1 MTDLTTILDKSFLEF
16 LETSLTKLC
25 EGQVSVIFEDAQSQP
40 ITEAGK
46 RVFPDREGYNICKTM
61 IDCQENEN
69 GHRECLRSDKL
80 GADWAEE
87 KKKGYLYRCHEEKGF
102 PNFLFPIR
110 IWPEE
115 VIGYLYVGQF
125 VFKPLENSERD
136 SFLED
141 LKKSRY
147 YSRGYERFIAKWTS
161 NDLEDFWEHAIEPK
175 LRARFAPEK
184 FRDLILRQVELFGL
198 TPSRFFDIIGLIE
211 GIADRLSTLGNS
223 YYLLKSL
230 VEIETRLPP
239 FLRTRY
245 DSALAEWR
253 SAVLSV
259 VSSSEEKGVDSIRK
273 TVETITNRSLEI
285 LSECKNCE
293 DHYIKE
299 LIKPY
304 ELGIIRPTEDS
315 QDWILQFYAISVLY
329 EIILYAKMKPY
340 AESRVQDI
348 VRRTDDV
355 VFSYLNTLAS
365 CGSQFP
371 SFRGLSKS
379 LFLKLYRERD
389 AKFLVRERFIPCIRN
404 LFGDDTKLQ
413 KWLDENG
420 IVDLDIRKYPERI
433 EYFSRTFD
441 VAVQDLSANLD
452 EMQRSNSLI
461 EKSLKK
467 GEKASTDISEL
478 ADHLRTV
485 NKLKISLS
493 RFFSTHD
500 LGYRSF
506 LDLKAYRVF
515 LNSGGLSPTHLV
527 AVNEQNRWMA
537 LRNEEGPIGT
547 KLETEL
553 GSRVEKV
560 RRLVAERIGAENN
573 DSVVFTNS
581 TTSSIDLVLRGVMRP
596 GDEILITD
604 LEHDVVFYLSKYFEE
619 HHECKLTVA
628 KIREELLTGK
638 DPVHILM
645 EHITSRTRLV
655 ILSHVSYGLGIVLPI
670 KEFSKSIA
678 KCNEKREE
686 KWRIFVLVDGAHA
699 AGNIKVNVKD
709 LGCDFYAFDGHKWL
723 MGPEGIGLLYCKE
736 EYLRPDN
743 KHGVIIPFSNAYMV
757 SAKYLPKNGSGNGY
771 ELGTT
776 DVSKILGLGAVF
788 QYLSTLRFPDLL
800 IYRKGLV
807 KKFEELLKDTSLEI
821 LNSKSA
827 SETGIVCLRIP
838 GRQDIE
844 RYKKSVAFLENRN
857 VATRFIKEPQCLR
870 LCFHFYNNQTD
881 VEIAAFHL
889 RSLLEGV
896 NIHIGNH
903 LKVKEKLKELVMTFL
918 DSTKPIGLKSFVGLS
933 IFSIEGSGKTTV
945 IEDLMKD
952 LKKKGIQN
960 FTASKTLLR
969 SKNPDKELLS
979 IFDQAWKKR
988 PAVVFVDEADA
999 WLREEKKDCLG
1010 VFNKWADKIL
1020 SDKKASIC
1028 VLAAENDPQA
1038 IFGSAARRL
1047 MSVYFPLPDRETRL
1061 KFLQEAARGKNCSSQ
1076 VLLPQIARLT
1086 EKFSWSDL
1094 IRLWNATLEEAK
1106 DNVISPA
1113 HFQKALESTGIS
1125 DSARS
1130 ARLLEYGKI
1139 VQSLKPK
1146 AKLLTGE
1153 VEG

>member
-1 MTDLTTILDKSFLEF
+1 MAKGLKIEVCNKLL
-16 LETSLTKLC
+16 LETGLTKLC
-25 EGQVSVIFEDAQSQP
+25 EGQVSVVFEDAQSQP

-46 RVFPDREGYNICKTM
+46 RVFPDRDGYNICKTM
-61 IDCQENEN
+61 IDCPENEN
-69 GHRECLRSDKL
+69 GHRECLRSDKD

-147 YSRGYERFIAKWTS
+147 YSRDYERFIAKWTK
-161 NDLEDFWEHAIEPK
+161 NDIEEFWEHAIEPK
-175 LRARFAPEK
+175 LQPRFTLVK
-184 FRDLILRQVELFGL
+184 FRDLILGQVERFGL

-223 YYLLKSL
+223 YYLLNSL
-230 VEIETRLPP
+230 VELETKLPP

-253 SAVLSV
+253 NAVLSV
-259 VSSSEEKGVDSIRK
+259 VSSNEDKGVDSIKK

-285 LSECKNCE
+285 LSECKNYE

-304 ELGIIRPTEDS
+304 ELGIIKPTEDS
-315 QDWILQFYAISVLY
+315 QDWILQFFAMSVLY
-329 EIILYAKMKPY
+329 EVILYAKMKPY
-340 AESRVQDI
+340 AESRFQDI
-348 VRRTDDV
+348 VTRTDDV
-355 VFSYLNTLAS
+355 VCSYLNTLAS

-371 SFRGLSKS
+371 SFKELSKR
-379 LFLKLYRERD
+379 LFLKLYREKN
-389 AKFLVRERFIPCIRN
+389 AKFLIRERFIPCIRN
-404 LFGDDTKLQ
+404 LLGDDTKLQ
-413 KWLDENG
+413 KWFDENG

-433 EYFSRTFD
+433 KYFSRTFD

-461 EKSLKK
+461 DKSLKK
-467 GEKASTDISEL
+467 GERTSTDISEL
-478 ADHLRTV
+478 ADYLRTI
-485 NKLKISLS
+485 NQLKIGLS
-493 RFFSTHD
+493 KIVSTHD
-500 LGYRSF
+500 KGYRSF
-506 LDLKAYRVF
+506 VDLKAYRVF
-515 LNSGGLSPTHLV
+515 LNSGGLSPTHLM
-527 AVNEQNRWMA
+527 AVNEQDKWMA

-553 GSRVEKV
+553 GNRVEKV

-596 GDEILITD
+596 GDELLITD
-604 LEHDVVFYLSKYFEE
+604 LEHDVVFYLSDFFEK

-628 KIREELLTGK
+628 KIREEMQAGK
-638 DPVHILM
+638 DPIHILM
-645 EHITSRTRLV
+645 ERITSRTRLV
-655 ILSHVSYGLGIVLPI
+655 ILSHISYGSGMILPI
-670 KEFSKSIA
+670 EKFSKSIA
-678 KCNEKREE
+678 DCNEKREE

-699 AGNIKVNVKD
+699 AGNIKVNVRD

-723 MGPEGIGLLYCKE
+723 MGPEGIGLLCCKE

-743 KHGVIIPFSNAYMV
+743 KYGIIIPFSNAYMV

-788 QYLSTLRFPDLL
+788 QYLSTFEFSDLL
-800 IYRKGLV
+800 TYRKGLV
-807 KKFEELLKDTSLEI
+807 KKFEELLKDTSWEI
-821 LNSKSA
+821 LDSKSA
-827 SETGIVCLRIP
+827 LETGIACLRIA

-844 RYKKSVAFLENRN
+844 TYKKSVAFLENRN
-857 VATRFIKEPQCLR
+857 VAVRFIKEPPCLR
-870 LCFHFYNNQTD
+870 FCFHFYNNQTD

-889 RSLLEGV
+889 KSFLEGV

-903 LKVKEKLKELVMTFL
+903 LKMKEKLKELILAFL
-918 DSTKPIGLKSFVGLS
+918 GSTKPIGLQTFVGLS

-945 IEDLMKD
+945 IQDLMKD
-952 LKKKGIQN
+952 LKKKGIQD
-960 FTASKTLLR
+960 FTASKKLLR

-979 IFDQAWKKR
+979 VFDQAWKNK
-988 PAVVFVDEADA
+988 PAVVFIDEADA
-999 WLREEKKDCLG
+999 WLGEEKKDCLG

-1020 SDKKASIC
+1020 SDKRASIC

-1061 KFLQEAARGKNCSSQ
+1061 KFLQEAARGRDCSSQ

-1086 EKFSWSDL
+1086 EKFSWSDM
-1094 IRLWNATLEEAK
+1094 IRLWNTTLEEARN
-1106 DNVISPA
+1106 DVISPA

-1130 ARLLEYGKI
+1130 ARLLEYERI
-1139 VQSLKPK
+1139 MQSLKPK